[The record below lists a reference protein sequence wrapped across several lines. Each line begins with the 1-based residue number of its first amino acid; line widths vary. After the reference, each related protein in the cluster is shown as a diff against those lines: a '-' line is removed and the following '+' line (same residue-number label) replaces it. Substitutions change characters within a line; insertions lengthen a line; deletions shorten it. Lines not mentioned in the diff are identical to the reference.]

1 MFRTHQNDL
10 EFNIDNTRDCL
21 AHNLPEQTLSAAH
34 GPARCSPASYCSNTG
49 RRPPSAGSCNC
60 LGACSVYKKVI
71 NRHVRELMVMLNPR
85 DLSPSCRSNVL
96 TMYLAMACLATSLF
110 HSNTLPPPHPEPSCQ
125 TNYSHSSPVL
135 KAHFPMNQ
143 AETYT
148 CRPIRAPSFLQLMF
162 SSSEEKK

>member
-10 EFNIDNTRDCL
+10 ELNIDNARDCL
-21 AHNLPEQTLSAAH
+21 AHNLLEQTLSTAH
-34 GPARCSPASYCSNTG
+34 GPTHCSPASHCSNTG

-60 LGACSVYKKVI
+60 LGACFVYKNVI
-71 NRHVRELMVMLNPR
+71 NRHIREFMVMLNPR
-85 DLSPSCRSNVL
+85 DLSPRCRSSVL
-96 TMYLAMACLATSLF
+96 TMYLVMAFLAPLF
-110 HSNTLPPPHPEPSCQ
+110 HSNTLPPLHPEPSCQ

-148 CRPIRAPSFLQLMF
+148 CRPPSFLQFMF
-162 SSSEEKK
+162 SSSEEEK